1 VAKCPETTR
10 AGRECRKPARIE
22 ADSDGVHRCTA
33 HSLEPSVRG
42 GDASNR
48 AQAERARKVRALRAS
63 GVVIQEPEG
72 NGRRPNKAALE
83 ALGDVDERPRAL
95 EPDLP
100 DPASLLANATLKTAE
115 GRADFRKNVMRLLAA
130 QVITPREA
138 DAFAVLAR
146 DAARDKTVD
155 SSRNRPKITMR
166 VVGSKQDADAYI
178 EAREIIE
185 GMA

>member
-1 VAKCPETTR
+1 
-10 AGRECRKPARIE
+10 
-22 ADSDGVHRCTA
+22 
-33 HSLEPSVRG
+33 VRG

-48 AQAERARKVRALRAS
+48 AQAERAKKVRALRAS
-63 GVVIQEPEG
+63 GVIIQEPEG

-115 GRADFRKNVMRLLAA
+115 GRADFRENVMRLLAA

-138 DAFAVLAR
+138 DAVRSARARRGQGQDQWTAAVTAR
-146 DAARDKTVD
+146 R
-155 SSRNRPKITMR
+155 SPCG